1 MTEPDEALIWARERA
16 KADWLECDDEVGGLH
31 AAAED
36 FPSGD
41 SDHFEDI
48 EWRAEAYRAGQAAS
62 AERIKALEHDLMWT
76 DQAWESAQESVVYGY
91 TLMDRQDA
99 RIKALEEAGDLL
111 AWLAEHPEIELSWGD
126 VGAVSE
132 CLWRVHLRHGGIN
145 DREWRLVD
153 VGHTPTEALTNARK
167 LLKEADQ

>member
-16 KADWLECDDEVGGLH
+16 KADWLECDDETGTLH

-62 AERIKALEHDLMWT
+62 AERIKALEGLLRECAD
-76 DQAWESAQESVVYGY
+76 D
-91 TLMDRQDA
+91 
-99 RIKALEEAGDLL
+99 LEEEIQARSANDL
-111 AWLAEHPEIELSWGD
+111 PRRIERD
-126 VGAVSE
+126 MEPVKK
-132 CLWRVHLRHGGIN
+132 
-145 DREWRLVD
+145 
-153 VGHTPTEALTNARK
+153 ARA

>member
-62 AERIKALEHDLMWT
+62 AERIKALEHI
-76 DQAWESAQESVVYGY
+76 AKAAQQRANDHGEQ
-91 TLMDRQDA
+91 LLDA
-99 RIKALEEAGDLL
+99 YERIKALEGLLREIKPVAHMFQWNDLGDQ
-111 AWLAEHPEIELSWGD
+111 ID
-126 VGAVSE
+126 
-132 CLWRVHLRHGGIN
+132 
-145 DREWRLVD
+145 
-153 VGHTPTEALTNARK
+153 T
-167 LLKEADQ
+167 LLKEADR

>member
-16 KADWLECDDEVGGLH
+16 KADWLESSDEVGGLH

-62 AERIKALEHDLMWT
+62 AERIKALE
-76 DQAWESAQESVVYGY
+76 
-91 TLMDRQDA
+91 
-99 RIKALEEAGDLL
+99 
-111 AWLAEHPEIELSWGD
+111 
-126 VGAVSE
+126 
-132 CLWRVHLRHGGIN
+132 
-145 DREWRLVD
+145 
-153 VGHTPTEALTNARK
+153 EALRDCLGWHDYADDLHKPVEVRAAYMRARK
-167 LLKEADQ
+167 LIKEADQ

>member
-16 KADWLECDDEVGGLH
+16 KADWLECDDETGTLH

-62 AERIKALEHDLMWT
+62 AERIKALEHI
-76 DQAWESAQESVVYGY
+76 AKAAQQRANDHGEQ
-91 TLMDRQDA
+91 LLDA
-99 RIKALEEAGDLL
+99 YERIKALEGLLREIKPVAHMFQWNDLGDQ
-111 AWLAEHPEIELSWGD
+111 ID
-126 VGAVSE
+126 
-132 CLWRVHLRHGGIN
+132 
-145 DREWRLVD
+145 
-153 VGHTPTEALTNARK
+153 T
-167 LLKEADQ
+167 LLKEADR

>member
-62 AERIKALEHDLMWT
+62 AERIKALEAFL
-76 DQAWESAQESVVYGY
+76 
-91 TLMDRQDA
+91 R
-99 RIKALEEAGDLL
+99 
-111 AWLAEHPEIELSWGD
+111 
-126 VGAVSE
+126 
-132 CLWRVHLRHGGIN
+132 HLRQWDQMNPPMTGDHAAHAASI
-145 DREWRLVD
+145 D
-153 VGHTPTEALTNARK
+153 A
-167 LLKEADQ
+167 LLKEADR

>member
-16 KADWLECDDEVGGLH
+16 KADWLECDDETGTLH

-62 AERIKALEHDLMWT
+62 AERIKALEHI
-76 DQAWESAQESVVYGY
+76 AKAAQQRANDHGEQ
-91 TLMDRQDA
+91 LLDA
-99 RIKALEEAGDLL
+99 YERIKALEGLLREIKPVSHLFQWNDLGDQ
-111 AWLAEHPEIELSWGD
+111 ID
-126 VGAVSE
+126 
-132 CLWRVHLRHGGIN
+132 
-145 DREWRLVD
+145 
-153 VGHTPTEALTNARK
+153 T